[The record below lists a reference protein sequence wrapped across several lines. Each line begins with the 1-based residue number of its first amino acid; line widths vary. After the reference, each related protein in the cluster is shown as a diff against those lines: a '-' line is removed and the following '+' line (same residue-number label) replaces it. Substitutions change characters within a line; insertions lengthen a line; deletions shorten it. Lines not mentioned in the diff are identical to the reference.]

1 MADVPAQGSQ
11 ATLAMDAAL
20 PFDASSE
27 PFEFVSSTLKMQQS
41 HVRSE
46 GIRGTRQRRS
56 ERVRISQEAV
66 SGNIVMNPSVT
77 ELDLLWTRILGGTVA
92 TGVTDVAETLP
103 EFWILRDD
111 VSKVHTFNSCRVAR
125 ATFSGTQGQPIQ
137 LTLDIEGEDETIGNA
152 GTAPALTL
160 DTDNFFIFSDLTLT
174 LQSTAR
180 KFRQFTL
187 VIDNMLDVNRFN
199 NSLTRTEIATQ
210 DMEVTLSVEAPYTV
224 DNTDLEDQAIA
235 GAAGILVVTDAVT
248 TYTFDF
254 ANVKSESEGPDNPGR
269 SEIFLP
275 LNNMTCYATAANSAV
290 KVTKT

>member
-1 MADVPAQGSQ
+1 MADTPAQGAQ
-11 ATLAMDAAL
+11 AQLAFDAAL
-20 PFDASSE
+20 PIDASSE
-27 PFEFVSSTLKMQQS
+27 PFEFVSSTLKMQQT

-46 GIRGTRQRRS
+46 GIRGTRQRKS
-56 ERVRISQEAV
+56 HRVRIGQEAV
-66 SGNIVMNPSVT
+66 SGNVVMNPSVT
-77 ELDLLWTRILGGTVA
+77 ELDLLWPRILGGVTGG
-92 TGVTDVAETLP
+92 GVTDVAETLP
-103 EFWILRDD
+103 EFWIMRDD
-111 VSKVHTFNSCRVAR
+111 GSKLHTFNSCRVAR
-125 ATFSGTQGQPIQ
+125 ATFTGTQGQPIQ
-137 LTLDIEGEDETIGNA
+137 VTLDIEGEDETIEAA
-152 GTAPALTL
+152 GGFPALTL
-160 DTDNFFIFSDLTLT
+160 DTENFFIFSDLTLT

-187 VIDNMLDVNRFN
+187 TIDNMLDVNRYN

-210 DMEVTLSVEAPYTV
+210 DLEVTLSVDVPYTA

>member
-1 MADVPAQGSQ
+1 MADTPAQGSQ
-11 ATLAMDAAL
+11 SELAMEVAL
-20 PFDASSE
+20 PFDVSSE
-27 PFEFVSSTLKMQQS
+27 PFEFVSSTLKMRQS

-46 GIRGTRQRRS
+46 GVRGTRQRRK
-56 ERVRISQEAV
+56 ERIRIGQEAV
-66 SGNIVMNPSVT
+66 SGNIIMNPSVT
-77 ELDLLWTRILGGTVA
+77 ELDLLWSRILGGTTA
-92 TGVTDVAETLP
+92 GGITDIAETLP
-103 EFWILRDD
+103 EFWVCRDD

-152 GTAPALTL
+152 GTFPALTL

-187 VIDNMLDVNRFN
+187 TIDNMLDVNRYN
-199 NSLTRTEIATQ
+199 NSTTRTEIATQ
-210 DMEVTLSVEAPYTV
+210 DLEVTLSVDAPYTV
-224 DNTDLEDQAIA
+224 DNIDLEDQAVA
-235 GAAGILVVTDAVT
+235 GAAGILVLTDAVT
-248 TYTFDF
+248 TYTFNF
-254 ANVKSESEGPDNPGR
+254 ANVKSESEGPDGSGR

-275 LNNMTCYATAANSAV
+275 LNSMTCYSDATSSAV

>member
-92 TGVTDVAETLP
+92 AGVTDVAETLP